1 MFTDK
6 EKPYEKQRLRMF
18 WTSRW
23 RYKTLTDWE
32 LTIFQS
38 LTSPYYARIL
48 VNHRTLLRDAIIKLV
63 LEKRLTREEGA
74 SLNDMLISSDQE
86 SIRLG
91 FMIMYQKKRKIF
103 LKG

>member
-23 RYKTLTDWE
+23 HYKKISDWE
-32 LTIFQS
+32 LIAINVGYIRHQDKYRKLF
-38 LTSPYYARIL
+38 
-48 VNHRTLLRDAIIKLV
+48 RDAIIKLV
-63 LEKRLTREEGA
+63 LEKRLTREEGET
-74 SLNDMLISSDQE
+74 LYDMMVSSDQE

>member
-23 RYKTLTDWE
+23 HYKTLDGWE
-32 LTIFQS
+32 EILNY
-38 LTSPYYARIL
+38 SPNGRFARIL
-48 VNHRTLLRDAIIKLV
+48 VNHRILLKDAIIKLV
-63 LEKRLTREEGA
+63 LEKRLTREEGET
-74 SLNDMLISSDQE
+74 LNDMLTSSDQE